1 MRTVLITGIGKG
13 IGHALGEQFLS
24 EGWFVLGTYHKAKP
38 APKENFLYFPLD
50 LSLPQ
55 SISECARVIE
65 ETNKKISVLINN
77 AGVLI
82 DEEETAV
89 VVKKLRETLEVNLVG
104 TIDFTEHIVPIMED
118 GGHIINI
125 SSTAGSLELATNDQA
140 SHYPYHYPAYKISKA
155 ALNMYTKTL
164 SARMRNQGIIVSSV
178 HPGWVKTAMGGLE
191 ADISP
196 EEAGKYIYEFAMT
209 RPETGGFWF
218 QGEKLPW

>member
-13 IGHALGEQFLS
+13 IGQALREKFLS
-24 EGWFVLGTYHKAKP
+24 EGWLVLGTYHTTKP
-38 APKENFLYFPLD
+38 APEANLLSFPLD
-50 LSLPQ
+50 LSSPP
-55 SISECARVIE
+55 SISECVQAIQ
-65 ETNKKISVLINN
+65 ETDRKISVLVNN

-82 DEEETAV
+82 DEEETNV
-89 VVKKLRETLEVNLVG
+89 IVKKLRETLEVNLIG
-104 TIDFTEHIVPIMED
+104 TIDFTERIIPLIED
-118 GGHIINI
+118 GGHIMNI
-125 SSTAGSLELATNDQA
+125 SSTAGSLELVTNDQA

-164 SARMRNQGIIVSSV
+164 SARMSNQGIIVSSV
-178 HPGWVKTAMGGLE
+178 HPGWVKTEMGGLE

-218 QGEKLPW
+218 RGEKLPW